1 MGLLQKVSLGF
12 VAIVL
17 ITAAGV
23 GAWLFLYT
31 GDLPKTEQ
39 LSEFTPTT
47 AHLATHSCLAGLS
60 FAVPFDRIGKPFKDA
75 LNSAEPSSSYLYQV
89 ARTLMCN
96 KRDSPARYQLDVFRL
111 SWHIRERFSE
121 QELFTIYANTAYFG
135 PAATGVENASRHL
148 FQKGAD
154 ALSPEEAALLAGL
167 LRAPSIFSPFKNAEK
182 ALQRRNKILEAM
194 AVQGKLSAIELATA
208 VTSVGAV
215 AELVGRLIV
224 VPDAAGGVVRGSM
237 EVVLPIFVVG
247 GRIHRFRWSGSSEH
261 PEEVLT
267 AG

>member
-1 MGLLQKVSLGF
+1 VAFSLYGRF
-12 VAIVL
+12 AQ
-17 ITAAGV
+17 A
-23 GAWLFLYT
+23 
-31 GDLPKTEQ
+31 EQ
-39 LSEFTPTT
+39 LAEFTPTT

-111 SWHIRERFSE
+111 SWHIRRRFSE

-154 ALSPEEAALLAGL
+154 ALSPEEAALY
-167 LRAPSIFSPFKNAEK
+167 RW
-182 ALQRRNKILEAM
+182 
-194 AVQGKLSAIELATA
+194 
-208 VTSVGAV
+208 
-215 AELVGRLIV
+215 
-224 VPDAAGGVVRGSM
+224 RGS
-237 EVVLPIFVVG
+237 
-247 GRIHRFRWSGSSEH
+247 RYSSD
-261 PEEVLT
+261 
-267 AG
+267 